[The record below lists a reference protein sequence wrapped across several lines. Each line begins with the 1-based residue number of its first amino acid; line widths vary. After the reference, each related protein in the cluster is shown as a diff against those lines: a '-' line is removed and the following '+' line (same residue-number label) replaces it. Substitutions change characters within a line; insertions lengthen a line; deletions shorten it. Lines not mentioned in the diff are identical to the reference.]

1 MNNERTL
8 NFRSMLT
15 ALAMIAV
22 CGVGPMCAQQPEE
35 NLRLKLTNLP
45 APARATTALDSIDAR
60 LELATVQPA
69 ARGLR
74 ITLVLLNT
82 SSEPVS
88 FLDPEDL
95 TSVLILDA
103 EGWPLEV
110 PRGIPRALYDGA
122 LPPGQTAP
130 DGPKQITLAPGKE
143 YRMPIVIT
151 HVLPPAKGD
160 ATERKPQPIAPGVYK
175 VKVTTTLAGEQPA
188 EGPRPSRTVSTAD
201 PFTVHLGV

>member
-8 NFRSMLT
+8 NFRSMLA
-15 ALAMIAV
+15 ALFMIVV
-22 CGVGPMCAQQPEE
+22 CGVGPMCGQQPEE

-45 APARATTALDSIDAR
+45 APPRPTAALDAIDAR
-60 LELATVQPA
+60 LELATVQSA
-69 ARGLR
+69 SRGLR

-82 SSEPVS
+82 SAEPVS
-88 FLDPEDL
+88 IVNPDDL

-122 LPPGQTAP
+122 LPPGQMPEESKPVT
-130 DGPKQITLAPGKE
+130 IAPGKE

-175 VKVTTTLAGEQPA
+175 VKVTATLAGDQPA
-188 EGPRPSRTVSTAD
+188 EGQRPSRTVSTAD

>member
-1 MNNERTL
+1 MNDERTL

-15 ALAMIAV
+15 TLALLVV

-35 NLRLKLTNLP
+35 NLRLKLTNLA
-45 APARATTALDSIDAR
+45 APARPAAPVDALDAR

-69 ARGLR
+69 PRGLR

-88 FLDPEDL
+88 FLDPDDP

-110 PRGIPRALYDGA
+110 PRDIPRGLRDGA
-122 LPPGQTAP
+122 LPPGQQAP
-130 DGPKQITLAPGKE
+130 DEPKRITLAPGKE

-160 ATERKPQPIAPGVYK
+160 AAQRKPQPIAPGVYK
-175 VKVTTTLAGEQPA
+175 VKVTTTLAGDQPA